1 MKKWLLRALDVAL
14 IAVGCWVVWRIV
26 HEYPLHQILA
36 ALLSLPPWA
45 LVVSA
50 AVTAAGYLAL
60 VGYDILSLRMVDHP
74 LPTSKV
80 LAPSF
85 ISFAVANSAP
95 VSVLTGGGIRY
106 RLYRGLGLSGRK
118 MAKVAGLDVL
128 TFVLGL
134 FTVAGIAF
142 EASPVGVPPSLAVP
156 VFSTVR
162 PIGLVLLVLVG
173 LFLVLAAWHRRMCI
187 LDHQVVLPSIQMAV
201 AEIVVSGFDW
211 LLSSGALYV
220 LLRSVAPIG
229 YGHFLAT
236 FLLAQMVTQVV
247 PLPGG
252 IGAFEAIILL
262 LRPSGIAAPPI
273 FAGLVAYRLI
283 YYVLPLLIAGIL
295 LATSQRDLLTAPA
308 GEADSEDADRASA
321 ALPGSRAMA
330 GAGRTDEARRKPQG
344 QPAPDSAAPACR
356 TAAAG
361 RMITR

>member
-1 MKKWLLRALDVAL
+1 MKKWLLRVLDAALV
-14 IAVGCWVVWRIV
+14 IVGLWVVWRIV
-26 HEYPLHQILA
+26 HEYPLREIEA
-36 ALLSLPPWA
+36 ALLSVPPWA
-45 LVVSA
+45 SLVSA
-50 AVTAAGYLAL
+50 ALTAVGYLAL
-60 VGYDILSLRMVDHP
+60 VGYDYLSLRMVNHP

-95 VSVLTGGGIRY
+95 AAALTGGGLRY
-106 RLYRGLGLSGRK
+106 RLYRGLGLSAKK
-118 MAKVAGLDVL
+118 MAKVAMLDIL

-162 PIGLVLLVLVG
+162 PIGLGLLAAVA

-187 LDHQVVLPSIQMAV
+187 LDHEIELPSIRMAV

-220 LLRSVAPIG
+220 LVRSVAPVG
-229 YGHFLAT
+229 YGHFLAS

-262 LRPSGIAAPPI
+262 LRPANVPVPPI
-273 FAGLVAYRLI
+273 FAALVAYRVI
-283 YYVLPLLIAGIL
+283 YYLLPLLLAGIL
-295 LATSQRDLLTAPA
+295 LATSQRELLTKEPPRRERGSA
-308 GEADSEDADRASA
+308 GT
-321 ALPGSRAMA
+321 
-330 GAGRTDEARRKPQG
+330 GRPERR
-344 QPAPDSAAPACR
+344 R
-356 TAAAG
+356 AAG
-361 RMITR
+361 